1 MSKIKFKPASALRE
15 HMLEGHRVS
24 LLEAMLLFGVQNL
37 NADLTTMKKDGF
49 FIKSERV
56 SMAKIVRRI
65 NEYTICKIPDD
76 LPHREIHMVEYWISR

>member
-1 MSKIKFKPASALRE
+1 
-15 HMLEGHRVS
+15 MLKNMFFYFVDKYFEFVCNP
-24 LLEAMLLFGVQNL
+24 LICLQNL
-37 NADLTTMKKDGF
+37 NADLTTMKKNGF
-49 FIKSERV
+49 IIKSERV